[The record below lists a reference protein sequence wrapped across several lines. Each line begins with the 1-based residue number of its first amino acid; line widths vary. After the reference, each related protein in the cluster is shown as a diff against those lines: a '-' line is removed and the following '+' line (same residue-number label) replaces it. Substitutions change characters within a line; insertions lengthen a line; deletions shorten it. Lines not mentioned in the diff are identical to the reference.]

1 MRRAIAILTLALI
14 VAAPGMVLAGEGG
27 CKGST
32 QDCLNKMAAKL
43 RDRGW
48 VGLELDHNDAGK
60 MVVQRVVEDS
70 PAASAGF
77 RQGDVLLALNGV
89 EFAESNHEALAKL
102 KQDMTPGK
110 QVTYTVGRGG
120 TNHDLDVTL
129 AKVPDQVLAAWIG
142 GHMLEAHTTV
152 ASASGY

>member
-1 MRRAIAILTLALI
+1 MRRILAIVTLALI
-14 VAAPGMVLAGEGG
+14 VAASGAALAGEGG

-48 VGLELDHNDAGK
+48 VGLELDYDDAGK
-60 MVVQRVVEDS
+60 MIVQRVVDDS
-70 PAASAGF
+70 PAAAAGF
-77 RQGDVLLALNGV
+77 HQGDLLVAVNGV
-89 EFAESNHEALAKL
+89 EFSESNHDALAKI

-110 QVTYTVGRGG
+110 QVTYTVARDGAKQ
-120 TNHDLDVTL
+120 DLDVTL

-152 ASASGY
+152 ASASDY